1 MTSLTGTGTL
11 IRFILRRDR
20 IRIPVWILALLLMNV
35 GTAAIF
41 PDTYPTDADR
51 HARATLIENPA
62 MRLLLGP
69 VHGTE
74 DYTFGAMMAS
84 EMLGMMLVAV
94 GLMSIFMIVRH
105 TRAEEETG
113 RAELVR
119 SSVVGRYAGIVA
131 PLVVVIALNILIG
144 LVVAIGVDATLAEL
158 DTAGSL
164 MFGAAMA
171 SFGMFF
177 AAITLV
183 SVQINE
189 FARAASG
196 MSIAVLI
203 GTYVIRGF
211 GDMLENPLEWMP
223 PSGLALQSAPYVDNN
238 IWPLVVLV
246 GGAVALMPLAL
257 SLSDRRDV
265 AAGLRQPR
273 PGPANASALLSRP
286 FGMVV
291 RRQRG
296 SLMAWGTGIIL
307 FGLAYGSMINEI
319 GEQYGDN
326 PMVQDYFAALGLD
339 TQQLTE
345 SVIAMVVMF
354 MALLAS
360 LFTVSAVTRLRSDET
375 SNLAENLLATAISR
389 LRWAGETLLFGLV
402 ASTVILLL
410 TGLAG
415 GVMFALDTG
424 NWDDMWTFTGAIMA
438 YAPALWLAAAVAV
451 AVFGMFPKAMLLAWF
466 VPAYGF
472 FALMIA
478 PLMGLPG
485 WINDLSPFEY
495 VPRIPSVDFE
505 AMPLIVM
512 TALAL
517 VLMIAGLLGIRYRD
531 MEFV

>member
-1 MTSLTGTGTL
+1 MTSLTGAWTL

-20 IRIPVWILALLLMNV
+20 IRIPIWVVAILATVV

-41 PDTYPTDADR
+41 PDTYPTAADR
-51 HARATLIENPA
+51 QARATLVENPA

-74 DYTFGAMMAS
+74 DYTFGAMMAT
-84 EMLGMMLVAV
+84 EMLGMMLVVV
-94 GLMSIFMIVRH
+94 GLMSIFMVVRH

-119 SSVVGRYAGIVA
+119 SSVVGRHAA
-131 PLVVVIALNILIG
+131 MSASLTVVVALNILIG
-144 LVVAIGVDATLAEL
+144 LLVAIALNATLVEL
-158 DTAGSL
+158 DLTGSL

-171 SFGMFF
+171 SFGIFF

-196 MSIAVLI
+196 MAIAFLI
-203 GTYVIRGF
+203 GTYVVRGF

-223 PSGLALQSAPYVDNN
+223 PSGLALQSAPYVDNA
-238 IWPLVVLV
+238 IWPLSVLV
-246 GGAVALMPLAL
+246 GLSVALVPLAFV
-257 SLSDRRDV
+257 LSDRRDV

-273 PGPANASALLSRP
+273 PGPAHASPLLARP
-286 FGMVV
+286 FGMVI

-296 SLMAWGTGIIL
+296 ALMAWGIGLIL

-360 LFTVSAVTRLRSDET
+360 LFTVSTITRLRSDET
-375 SNLAENLLATAISR
+375 SNLAENLLATAVSR
-389 LRWAGETLLFGLV
+389 IRWAGETLIYGIV
-402 ASTVILLL
+402 MSTVILLL
-410 TGLAG
+410 TGLG
-415 GVMFALDTG
+415 GGLMFALDTG
-424 NWDDMWTFTGAIMA
+424 NWGDMWTFTGAILA

-451 AVFGMFPKAMLLAWF
+451 AVLGLFPKAMLLAWF
-466 VPAYGF
+466 VPVYGF
-472 FALMIA
+472 FALMLA
-478 PLMGLPG
+478 PMMGLPG

-495 VPRIPSVDFE
+495 IPRIPSVDFD
-505 AMPLIVM
+505 AVPLIVM
-512 TALAL
+512 SLIALGL
-517 VLMIAGLLGIRYRD
+517 IVAGLFGIRRRD

>member
-1 MTSLTGTGTL
+1 MISLTGTWTL

-20 IRIPVWILALLLMNV
+20 VRIPVWIIAILV
-35 GTAAIF
+35 TIWGTAAIF
-41 PDTYPTDADR
+41 PDTYPTAADR
-51 HARATLIENPA
+51 QARATLIENPA

-69 VHGTE
+69 VHGAE

-84 EMLGMMLVAV
+84 EMLGMALVAV

-105 TRAEEETG
+105 TRTEEETG

-119 SSVVGRYAGIVA
+119 SSIVGRHAAIVA
-131 PLVVVIALNILIG
+131 SLSVVVALNVLIG
-144 LVVAIGVDATLAEL
+144 LGVAVTLDATLVEL

-164 MFGAAMA
+164 TFGAAMA
-171 SFGMFF
+171 SFGIFF

-196 MSIAVLI
+196 MSIAVLV
-203 GTYVIRGF
+203 GAYVIRGF

-223 PSGLALQSAPYVDNN
+223 PSGLALQSAPYVDNT
-238 IWPLVVLV
+238 IWPLAVLV
-246 GGAVALMPLAL
+246 AVSVALVPVAL

-273 PGPANASALLSRP
+273 PGPANASTFLARP

-296 SLMAWGTGIIL
+296 SLMAWGTGIVL

-326 PMVQDYFAALGLD
+326 PMVQDYFVALGLD

-360 LFTVSAVTRLRSDET
+360 LFTVSTISRLRSDET
-375 SNLAENLLATAISR
+375 SNLAENLLATAVSR
-389 LRWAGETLLFGLV
+389 IRWAGESLVFGLV
-402 ASTVILLL
+402 MPTLILLL

-415 GVMFALDTG
+415 GALYAADTG
-424 NWDDMWTFTGAIMA
+424 NWNDMWTFTGAIMA

-451 AVFGMFPKAMLLAWF
+451 AVFGMIPKAMLLAWF

-485 WINDLSPFEY
+485 WMNDLSPFEY

-517 VLMIAGLLGIRYRD
+517 VLIVAGLLGIRSRD